1 MKTITFQAENMQKA
15 LEIVQQELGPDAM
28 VVSVRQIPGGPV
40 WQVWK
45 TPIIEIVAGI
55 PDGTVEPV
63 KTKPIKKTSQHE
75 YASEPDDI
83 KDSLS
88 ELYSTSNF
96 EKNEKVPAATGTYN
110 RRKPLPEKAEKSEIH
125 DPNENFGKN
134 FDDLYAGKQQTL
146 VNSKSRVEESKSSQ
160 LKAFASI
167 LPTLPIQT
175 TKLLQKLLE
184 QGVAEEY
191 IYRVAQLLHT
201 TMTDQTRTNPDK
213 IASFLQKQFEA
224 SINSNKTIIGINP
237 KIICL
242 IGTSGVGKTSTIAKL
257 ATYYGRRLNKKVTW
271 ICADTVRSGAIA
283 EANTYVDSIGATL
296 KIAYTASDLSEA
308 ISQSINAGAE
318 YILIDTPAF
327 NPNRESS
334 VLDLG
339 NLITVIPKRNT
350 WLVLPATAKEKDLN
364 QVYSAVSHF
373 RIRGMVVTKMDET
386 TTFGP
391 IFNILVKHKTPL
403 NYLTFGSNVVN
414 DLVAAE
420 PSIFVQSLF
429 EERYVG

>member
-15 LEIVQQELGPDAM
+15 LEIVREELGPDAM

-45 TPIIEIVAGI
+45 TPIIEIVAGT
-55 PDGTVEPV
+55 PDGISDPV
-63 KTKPIKKTSQHE
+63 KIKPAKKATTYE
-75 YASEPDDI
+75 YASEPGDLH
-83 KDSLS
+83 DSLA
-88 ELYSTSNF
+88 ELYKKGNS
-96 EKNEKVPAATGTYN
+96 EKEEKVKAVSGTYN
-110 RRKPLPEKAEKSEIH
+110 RNKPIPVKVADSELK
-125 DPNENFGKN
+125 DPNENFGRN

-191 IYRVAQLLHT
+191 IYRVTQSLQT
-201 TMTDQTRTNPDK
+201 TMTDQTRNNPEK
-213 IASFLQKQFEA
+213 ITSFLQKQFEA
-224 SINSNKTIIGINP
+224 SINSNKTMIGINP

-296 KIAYTASDLSEA
+296 KIAYTPLDLSEA
-308 ISQSINAGAE
+308 ISQSIIAGAE

-327 NPNRESS
+327 NPNLETSI
-334 VLDLG
+334 LELG

-350 WLVLPATAKEKDLN
+350 WLVLPATAKEKDMN

-373 RIRGMVVTKMDET
+373 KIRGMVVTKMDET

-414 DLVAAE
+414 DLISAE
-420 PSIFVQSLF
+420 PNIFVHSLF
-429 EERYVG
+429 EERYAG

>member
-1 MKTITFQAENMQKA
+1 MKTFTFQAENMQKA
-15 LEIVQQELGPDAM
+15 LEIVQNELGPDAM
-28 VVSVRQIPGGPV
+28 VVSVRQIPGGSV

-55 PDGTVEPV
+55 SDGTPDPV
-63 KTKPIKKTSQHE
+63 VPKPIKKTSQHE
-75 YASEPDDI
+75 YTSEPDDI
-83 KDSLS
+83 QDSLAALYNTANS
-88 ELYSTSNF
+88 EK
-96 EKNEKVPAATGTYN
+96 EGKVQAASEIYN
-110 RRKPLPEKAEKSEIH
+110 RSKPLPVKASDSEIK
-125 DPNENFGKN
+125 DPNENFGRN

-191 IYRVAQLLHT
+191 IYRVTQLLHT
-201 TMTDQTRTNPDK
+201 TMTDQTRNNSEK
-213 IASFLQKQFEA
+213 IANFLQKQFEA
-224 SINSNKTIIGINP
+224 SINSNKTMIGINP

-257 ATYYGRRLNKKVTW
+257 ATYYGRRLNKRVTW

-283 EANTYVDSIGATL
+283 EANTFVDSIGATL
-296 KIAYTASDLSEA
+296 KIAYTASDLGEA
-308 ISQSINAGAE
+308 ISESIKAGAE
-318 YILIDTPAF
+318 YILIDTSAF

-334 VLDLG
+334 ILELG

-350 WLVLPATAKEKDLN
+350 WLVLPATAKEKDIN

-429 EERYVG
+429 EERYAG

>member
-1 MKTITFQAENMQKA
+1 MKTVTFQAENMQKA
-15 LEIVQQELGPDAM
+15 LDTVQKELGPDAM

-45 TPIIEIVAGI
+45 SPNIEIVAGL
-55 PDGTVEPV
+55 PDDAVEPGGP
-63 KTKPIKKTSQHE
+63 TSIKKIQQHE
-75 YASEPDDI
+75 YSSEPENIIDSLAALYDTENNQQEEIFTSTAGHYNRKKPVPINAPDSDI
-83 KDSLS
+83 KDA
-88 ELYSTSNF
+88 N
-96 EKNEKVPAATGTYN
+96 G
-110 RRKPLPEKAEKSEIH
+110 
-125 DPNENFGKN
+125 NFGKN

-167 LPTLPIQT
+167 LPTLPMAT

-191 IYRVAQLLHT
+191 IYRVTQLLHT
-201 TMTDQTRTNPDK
+201 TMTDQTRNNPQK
-213 IASFLQKQFEA
+213 IANFLQKQFEA
-224 SINSNKTIIGINP
+224 SINSNKTMIGISP

-296 KIAYTASDLSEA
+296 KIAYTPSDLSEA
-308 ISQSINAGAE
+308 ISQSINAGVD

-327 NPNRESS
+327 NANRETSI
-334 VLDLG
+334 LELG

-350 WLVLPATAKEKDLN
+350 WLVLPATAKEKDIN
-364 QVYSAVSHF
+364 QVYSAVSQF

-391 IFNILVKHKTPL
+391 VFNILVKHKTPL
-403 NYLTFGSNVVN
+403 NFLTFGSNVVS
-414 DLVAAE
+414 DLVPAE
-420 PSIFVQSLF
+420 PAIFVQSLF
-429 EERYVG
+429 EERYTG